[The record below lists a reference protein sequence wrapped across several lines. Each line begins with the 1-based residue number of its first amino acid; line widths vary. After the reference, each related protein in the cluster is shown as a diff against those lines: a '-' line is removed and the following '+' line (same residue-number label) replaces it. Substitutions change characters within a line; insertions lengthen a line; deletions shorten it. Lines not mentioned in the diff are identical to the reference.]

1 MSVKVEKN
9 ATKQEIETVKS
20 AYARIPLWVTE
31 HKDVI
36 DRKQKVD
43 KDGNKVDKKPSLFP
57 CVKAML
63 FNQSKLKGQKYEDLC
78 SSVKYIVED
87 VMKISPATFYNTYD
101 TNFMKQYKMYP
112 GIQSLI
118 EQTPPE
124 IQKECC
130 FNHKDIVFRNVW
142 PEFYDKN
149 LANSVTPHDILY
161 ATNKKKDMFKSNII
175 KAGKV
180 DTIVKKA
187 KEAEFG
193 KGTKFGDLVD
203 EMLFDAIKAELF
215 VESKLCSTIPEAFYV
230 LGELSK
236 PAKKEEQN
244 GGNDIAMSRGYKSIL
259 DFFYLNLPPE
269 MQERFGIEYLDAR
282 ERVNLESEP
291 ILEIA
296 ILAKLGEIEKL
307 KSYGFLGVEYDD
319 DLAM

>member
-1 MSVKVEKN
+1 MGSKIEKK
-9 ATKQEIETVKS
+9 ATSKEIETVKS
-20 AYARIPLWVTE
+20 AYARIPVWVE
-31 HKDVI
+31 ENKNVI

-43 KDGNKVDKKPSLFP
+43 EFGNKVDKKPSLFP

-78 SSVKYIVED
+78 ASVKYIVEE

-101 TNFMKQYKMYP
+101 TNFMKKHKMYP
-112 GIQSLI
+112 GITSLI
-118 EQTPPE
+118 EMTPPE

-142 PEFYDKN
+142 PEFYEKN

-175 KAGKV
+175 RAGKV
-180 DTIVKKA
+180 DTIIKKD
-187 KEAEFG
+187 

-244 GGNDIAMSRGYKSIL
+244 GGNDIAVSRGYKSIL
-259 DFFYLNLPPE
+259 DFFYLNLPSE
-269 MQERFGIEYLDAR
+269 MQVNFGLEYLDAR
-282 ERVNLESEP
+282 ERVNLASEP
-291 ILEIA
+291 VLEIA
-296 ILAKLGEIEKL
+296 ILAKLGEVDRL
-307 KSYGFLGVEYDD
+307 KDYGFLEIQYDED

>member
-1 MSVKVEKN
+1 MGSKVEKI
-9 ATKQEIETVKS
+9 ATKRELEEVKS
-20 AYARIPLWVTE
+20 AYARIPIWVE
-31 HKDVI
+31 ENKNI
-36 DRKQKVD
+36 IPRKQKVD
-43 KDGNKVDKKPSLFP
+43 ENGNKVDKKASLFP

-78 SSVKYIVED
+78 ASVRYIVEE
-87 VMKISPATFYNTYD
+87 VMKINPATFYNTYD
-101 TNFMKQYKMYP
+101 TNFMKKHKMYP

-118 EQTPPE
+118 ELTPPE

-142 PEFYDKN
+142 PEFYEKN

-161 ATNKKKDMFKSNII
+161 ATNKKKDMFKSNIMR
-175 KAGKV
+175 AGKV
-180 DTIVKKA
+180 DTIIKKD
-187 KEAEFG
+187 

-203 EMLFDAIKAELF
+203 EMLFDAIQAELF

-259 DFFYLNLPPE
+259 DFFYLNLPAQ

-282 ERVNLESEP
+282 KQANLASEP

-296 ILAKLGEIEKL
+296 ILAKLNEVDRL
-307 KSYGFLGVEYDD
+307 KEYGFLGVSHNEEDE
-319 DLAM
+319 DLAI